1 MRNNRSDKQ
10 LTWRRWRAVMLVPSA
25 TTDEMSM
32 NEQRGYCAL
41 TISPVF
47 AQFVEDNL
55 LPAIGISP
63 EDFWPG
69 LESIIND
76 LTPVNRALLAK
87 RDEIQRQIDR
97 WHIARRGQAWNHDEY
112 VAFLESIGYLVAAGE
127 PFRITTQNVDREIA
141 EIAGPQL
148 VVPVSNARFA
158 LNAANARWGSL
169 YDALY
174 GTDVISDENGQER
187 GAKYNPARGAAVI
200 RYATEFLDN
209 TIPLDGVSHADVN
222 AYGLDHSDDGDIFV
236 ASLANGD
243 AVGLADPEKYAGHS
257 GESGRCVFLFRN
269 HGLHIELLVDP
280 EHPVGKSATA
290 NLADVVLESAVTT
303 IQDCEDSV
311 AAVDAADKVGV
322 YRNWLGLMQADLEA
336 TIEKGGKMMLRVLE
350 RDRHYTAANGEK
362 IALTGRS
369 LLLVRNVGHL
379 MTTDAVLDANGDE
392 VFEGILDAVIT
403 TACAMTDRR
412 RENMQA
418 NSREGSIY
426 IVKPKMHG
434 PHEVAFADTLFG
446 RVEELFKLK
455 PNTLKVGVMDE
466 ERRTTV
472 NLAECI
478 RAVRNRIVFINTG
491 FLDRTGDEIF
501 TSTHAGT
508 VFRKETIK
516 EQPWILAYEDRNVD
530 VGIECGLPGKA
541 QIGKGMW
548 PKPDE
553 MRQIMWPK
561 PDEMRQ
567 MLDTK
572 QAHPEA
578 GANCAWVPSPTAA
591 TLHAMHYHAV
601 DVRARQKELAKREIA
616 SLDDI
621 LTPPLADVSGLT
633 AEEIQAEL
641 DNNAQGIL
649 GYVVRWI
656 DQGVGC
662 SKVPDIEDVGLMEDR
677 ATLRISSQ
685 HMANWLLHGVVT
697 KGQVLETFTRMAKV
711 VDRQNEGDAS
721 YERMSDDY
729 ASSIAFQAACALVFE
744 GCEQPS
750 GYTEPLLHQ
759 YRRQKKAELAA

>member
-1 MRNNRSDKQ
+1 
-10 LTWRRWRAVMLVPSA
+10 MLVPSA

-47 AQFVEDNL
+47 AQFVEGDL

-76 LTPVNRALLAK
+76 LTPVNRALLEK

-97 WHIARRGQAWNHDEY
+97 WHIARRGQAWDHDEY

-336 TIEKGGKMMLRVLE
+336 TIEKGGKMMSRVLE

-501 TSTHAGT
+501 TSMHAGT

-553 MRQIMWPK
+553 MRQ
-561 PDEMRQ
+561 

-601 DVRARQKELAKREIA
+601 DVLARQKELAKREMA
-616 SLDDI
+616 SLDAI
-621 LTPPLADVSGLT
+621 LTPPLADVSVLT

-729 ASSIAFQAACALVFE
+729 ATSIAFQAACALVFE